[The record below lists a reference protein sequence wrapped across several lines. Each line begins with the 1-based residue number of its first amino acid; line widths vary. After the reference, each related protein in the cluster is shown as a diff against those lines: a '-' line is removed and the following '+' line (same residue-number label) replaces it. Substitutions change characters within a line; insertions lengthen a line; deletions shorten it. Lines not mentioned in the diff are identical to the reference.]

1 MQGLRPTFA
10 RRTPDSYHRP
20 YHRVILRSVYERR
33 RRTRPTFRGAVKIG
47 FLGGFSDNDC
57 ALCTGGL
64 LRPVL
69 VRIPREISL
78 GMPFGQPRRL
88 EPRADRSHH
97 APAERSAIAL
107 KDRIDKRGDFR
118 VSGQLISERLM
129 RSQKVRERIGG
140 RDCPS
145 SRRCGY
151 TSNRPSGDP
160 LSPWNLTFG
169 RWCCYRLILDENSP
183 RRCRTPID
191 TPR

>member
-69 VRIPREISL
+69 VSIPREIGL

-129 RSQKVRERIGG
+129 RSQKVREWIGG

-160 LSPWNLTFG
+160 LSPWN
-169 RWCCYRLILDENSP
+169 
-183 RRCRTPID
+183 
-191 TPR
+191 